1 MPKSQTSRSTNMDVF
16 TGWTTEPAIAVSRV
30 QPVKRQLRSNLNLSS
45 ETVSRFRPATSLAIF
60 FRFLKSLTAP
70 IRRPPTYGLRGAA
83 VASAFL
89 LLTISTLGQTATV
102 GGAQLQSGSVHGTLT
117 TSQAGDS
124 GGLAGISVQLAP
136 KSSAGNP
143 STAVSDDN
151 GRFEFKDVSPGSYTI
166 SVNQSGFA
174 PVTKSLEVKPAE
186 AAVVDI
192 RLELLT
198 VAEQVEVS
206 EVALSVATEDAT
218 TPSVS
223 LTQHQLISLP
233 TAQEKI
239 REVLPVTPGVVK
251 TMDGK
256 LDFKGSDENQSLLL
270 VNSARTTDPVTGSF
284 AVPVP
289 TDAVQSFNIYKTPY
303 NAGLGSFTGGLV
315 DVETK
320 PPDDGFTYRLK
331 SFIPSVLGKNG
342 SMIGLQEA
350 TPGIDFSVP
359 IIKHKLLF
367 SEIFQ
372 YDMKKRTVRGLPWPF
387 DISKKQG
394 FSTFS
399 TLEAILSK
407 NHVVTLTV
415 NAYPL
420 RVQHADINA
429 LVPQPASNDLNQTG
443 ETVGLTDRYQFD
455 SGAIFS
461 TIAQYTRFDSNAHGQ
476 GLADMLVTPEG
487 YGGNYFNRWSRKGKE
502 FQLVSAYQF
511 AEKHWFGRHEIHAGV
526 DFDHRSYSG
535 TSNSNPV
542 QILNQDGTLAEQ
554 ITFAPGAPQRAS
566 DSAVAEFVQD
576 HWVLD
581 SHWSTDLGARL
592 STETNGWSAAVAPRA
607 GVAYSPGDSGKT
619 VIRAGVGLFYS
630 LLPLLAG
637 DFSANPTQVV
647 TPFGPG
653 GIPSGPSVS
662 YTNAYVGGENPLTAS
677 GLPSQTDTTPRNLT
691 WNVQLEQELRKNTFL
706 RVGYLDSHTSYL
718 FAVDPFTAAAGGQ
731 SFLGLTNTGSSH
743 YRELETTVHFSVRGS
758 NEVNASY
765 IRSQTR
771 GDLNNL
777 SSVFIPFEQPV
788 IRPNVYGILPY
799 DIPNR
804 VVAWGIFSLP
814 KRIKFSP
821 IADLHSGQPY
831 SNIDTLQNYVGTP
844 NGQRFATFFTLDI
857 KVYRQ
862 FRVPFFGSDHGKGK
876 GHHVRLGF
884 YSLNVTN
891 HGNFNAVYNNVTAP
905 NFGQFAGFLDRREGA
920 VIDFVD

>member
-1 MPKSQTSRSTNMDVF
+1 MLLDRSAICRIATCRPLSATSRPWEIKWLS
-16 TGWTTEPAIAVSRV
+16 PAAYLWLLVLAAI
-30 QPVKRQLRSNLNLSS
+30 PV
-45 ETVSRFRPATSLAIF
+45 
-60 FRFLKSLTAP
+60 
-70 IRRPPTYGLRGAA
+70 
-83 VASAFL
+83 
-89 LLTISTLGQTATV
+89 LGQTAPA
-102 GGAQLQSGSVHGTLT
+102 GNERPPLGSIHGTLT
-117 TSQAGDS
+117 TSQADAS
-124 GGLAGISVQLAP
+124 GGLAGITVQLASEP
-136 KSSAGNP
+136 PAAVPLTADTDDAGHY
-143 STAVSDDN
+143 
-151 GRFEFKDVSPGSYTI
+151 EFKDVKPGSYVL
-166 SVNQSGFA
+166 SVSQAGFA
-174 PVTKSLEVKPAE
+174 TFSKSLTLKPSE

-192 RLELLT
+192 RLELQT

-206 EVALSVATEDAT
+206 ETTQTIATEDAT
-218 TPSVS
+218 TPTIS
-223 LTQHQLISLP
+223 LTQRQLISLP

-251 TMDGK
+251 TLDGK
-256 LDFKGSDENQSLLL
+256 LDFKGADENQSLLL

-315 DVETK
+315 EVETK
-320 PPDDGFTYRLK
+320 PPDDGFSYRLK
-331 SFIPSVLGKNG
+331 SFIPSVLGKQG

-359 IIKHKLLF
+359 LIKHKLLF

-372 YDMKKRTVRGLPWPF
+372 YDMKKRTVRGLPWPY

-399 TLEAILSK
+399 TLEAILSE
-407 NHVVTLTV
+407 HHIVTLTV

-429 LVPQPASNDLNQTG
+429 LEPQPASNDLNQTG
-443 ETVGLTDRYQFD
+443 ETLGLTDRYQFS

-476 GLADMLVTPEG
+476 GIADMLITPEG

-511 AEKHWFGRHEIHAGV
+511 AKKEWLGHHELHVGV
-526 DFDHRSYSG
+526 DFDHRSFTG
-535 TSNSNPV
+535 TSTSNPV

-554 ITFAPGAPQRAS
+554 ITFLPGTLLNAS
-566 DSAVAEFVQD
+566 DSAVAEFIQD

-581 SHWSTDLGARL
+581 SHWAADLGARL
-592 STETNGWSAAVAPRA
+592 SSETNGWSAAVAPRA
-607 GVAYSPGDSGKT
+607 GVAYSPGDDGKT
-619 VIRAGVGLFYS
+619 AIRAGVGLFYS

-637 DFSANPTQVV
+637 DYSANPSQVI

-653 GIPSGPSVS
+653 GIPSGPSLT
-662 YTNAYVGGENPLTAS
+662 YTNAYVGGLNPLTAS

-691 WNVQLEQELRKNTFL
+691 WNIQVEHALRKNVFL
-706 RVGYLDSHTSYL
+706 RVGYIDSHTSYL
-718 FAVDPFTAAAGGQ
+718 FTIDPFTAAASGQ
-731 SFLGLTNTGSSH
+731 SLLALTNTGSSH
-743 YRELETTVHFSVRGS
+743 YRELEGTVHFTVHGS
-758 NEVNASY
+758 NEVNVSY

-777 SSVFIPFEQPV
+777 SSVFIPFQQPV

-804 VVAWGIFSLP
+804 VVSWGIFSLP
-814 KRIKFSP
+814 KKIKFSP
-821 IADLHSGQPY
+821 IIDLHSGQPY
-831 SNIDTLQNYVGTP
+831 SNINTLQDYVGTP

-857 KVYRQ
+857 KIYRQ
-862 FRVPFFGSDHGKGK
+862 FRIPFLGSDHGKGK
-876 GHHVRLGF
+876 GHHMRLGF
-884 YSLNVTN
+884 YSLNLTN

-905 NFGQFAGFLDRREGA
+905 NFGQFVGFLDRREGA
-920 VIDFVD
+920 VLDFVD

>member
-1 MPKSQTSRSTNMDVF
+1 MPLFRSAICQITSFESAGACFRRWVGGWVRHVVAACVF
-16 TGWTTEPAIAVSRV
+16 M
-30 QPVKRQLRSNLNLSS
+30 L
-45 ETVSRFRPATSLAIF
+45 ATI
-60 FRFLKSLTAP
+60 P
-70 IRRPPTYGLRGAA
+70 
-83 VASAFL
+83 ASA
-89 LLTISTLGQTATV
+89 QTASTTGDQKQGDQKPGV
-102 GGAQLQSGSVHGTLT
+102 GSIHGTLT
-117 TSQAGDS
+117 TTQADGGGA
-124 GGLAGISVQLAP
+124 GGLAGISVQLAAP
-136 KSSAGNP
+136 PPDGGGPLTADTDDAGHY
-143 STAVSDDN
+143 
-151 GRFEFKDVSPGSYTI
+151 EFKDLKPGSYTI
-166 SVNQSGFA
+166 SINQAGFA
-174 PVTKSLEVKPAE
+174 PFTKSLELKPGE
-186 AAVVDI
+186 ATIVDI
-192 RLELLT
+192 RLELQT
-198 VAEQVEVS
+198 VSEKVEVS
-206 EVALSVATEDAT
+206 ETTQTIATEDAT
-218 TPSVS
+218 TPTVS
-223 LTQHQLISLP
+223 LTQRQLISLP

-251 TMDGK
+251 TIDGK

-342 SMIGLQEA
+342 SMVGLQEA
-350 TPGIDFSVP
+350 TPGIDFNVP

-399 TLEAILSK
+399 TVEAILSER
-407 NHVVTLTV
+407 HVLTLTV

-420 RVQHADINA
+420 RTQHADINA

-443 ETVGLTDRYQFD
+443 ETYGLTDRYQFS

-511 AEKHWFGRHEIHAGV
+511 AGKQWFGHHEIHAGV
-526 DFDHRSYSG
+526 DFDHRSYTG
-535 TSNSNPV
+535 NSNSNPV

-554 ITFAPGAPQRAS
+554 ISFVPGTMQKAS

-576 HWVLD
+576 HWVLS
-581 SHWSTDLGARL
+581 SHWAADLGARL
-592 STETNGWSAAVAPRA
+592 STETNGWSAALAPRV
-607 GVAYSPGDSGKT
+607 GLAYSPGESGKT
-619 VIRAGVGLFYS
+619 VIRAGAGLFYS

-637 DFSANPTQVV
+637 DFAANPTQVI
-647 TPFGPG
+647 TPFNAGLPIGP
-653 GIPSGPSVS
+653 PVAYSNV
-662 YTNAYVGGENPLTAS
+662 YTGGENPLAGS
-677 GLPSQTDTTPRNLT
+677 ALPSGPDTTPRNFT
-691 WNVQLEQELRKNTFL
+691 WNVGVEHELKKNWIL
-706 RVGYLDSHTSYL
+706 RVGYLDSHTTYL
-718 FAVDPFTAAAGGQ
+718 FTENPFPAPTGGQ
-731 SFLGLTNTGSSH
+731 SFLALANTGSSH
-743 YRELETTVHFSVRGS
+743 YHEVETGLHFAFHRTDEANV
-758 NEVNASY
+758 SY
-765 IRSQTR
+765 IWSRTR

-777 SSVFIPFEQPV
+777 SAVQIPFLQPV

-799 DIPNR
+799 DVPNR
-804 VVAWGIFSLP
+804 VLAWGIFSLP
-814 KRIKFSP
+814 KKIKFSP
-821 IADLHSGQPY
+821 IADLHSGQAY

-844 NGQRFATFFTLDI
+844 NGERFATFFTLDI

-862 FRVPFFGSDHGKGK
+862 FRVPFLGSNHGKGK

-891 HGNFNAVYNNVTAP
+891 HGNFNAVFNNVTAP
-905 NFGQFAGFLDRREGA
+905 NFGQFAGFLDRRDGA

>member
-1 MPKSQTSRSTNMDVF
+1 MPRHPWAGS
-16 TGWTTEPAIAVSRV
+16 W
-30 QPVKRQLRSNLNLSS
+30 LRTA
-45 ETVSRFRPATSLAIF
+45 TVLW
-60 FRFLKSLTAP
+60 
-70 IRRPPTYGLRGAA
+70 
-83 VASAFL
+83 VL
-89 LLTISTLGQTATV
+89 LLATVPAFGQTAPTSDEKVRV
-102 GGAQLQSGSVHGTLT
+102 GSIHGTLT
-117 TSQAGDS
+117 TTQADGS
-124 GGLAGISVQLAP
+124 GGLAGISVQLTAKP
-136 KSSAGNP
+136 PDGGPMSAD
-143 STAVSDDN
+143 TDDA
-151 GRFEFKDVSPGSYTI
+151 GHYEFKDLKPGSYTI
-166 SVNQSGFA
+166 SINQAGFA
-174 PVTKSLEVKPAE
+174 PFTKSLELKPGE
-186 AAVVDI
+186 AAIVDA
-192 RLELLT
+192 RLELQT
-198 VAEQVEVS
+198 VSEQVEVS
-206 EVALSVATEDAT
+206 ETTQSIATEDAT

-223 LTQHQLISLP
+223 LTQRQLISLP
-233 TAQEKI
+233 TAQEKV

-350 TPGIDFSVP
+350 TPGVDFSVP

-443 ETVGLTDRYQFD
+443 ETIGLTDRYQFD

-526 DFDHRSYSG
+526 DFDHRSYTG

-554 ITFAPGAPQRAS
+554 ITFLPGAVQSAS

-630 LLPLLAG
+630 LLPLLAS
-637 DFSANPTQVV
+637 DFTANPTQVI
-647 TPFGPG
+647 TPYNAGV
-653 GIPSGPSVS
+653 PSGLPVA
-662 YTNAYVGGENPLTAS
+662 YTNAYVGGLNPLTAS
-677 GLPSQTDTTPRNLT
+677 SLPTQTDTTPRNLT
-691 WNVQLEQELRKNTFL
+691 WNVQVEQELRKNMFL
-706 RVGYLDSHTSYL
+706 RVGYLESHTSYL
-718 FAVDPFTAAAGGQ
+718 FTVHPFTAPVGEQ
-731 SFLGLTNTGSSH
+731 SFLALANTGSSH
-743 YRELETTVHFSVRGS
+743 YRELETTLHFTIRR
-758 NEVNASY
+758 NHEVNASY

-777 SSVFIPFEQPV
+777 SSVLIPFEQPV

-891 HGNFNAVYNNVTAP
+891 HGNFNAVFNNVTAP

>member
-1 MPKSQTSRSTNMDVF
+1 VSLFRA
-16 TGWTTEPAIAVSRV
+16 AIRKIVWFA
-30 QPVKRQLRSNLNLSS
+30 PV
-45 ETVSRFRPATSLAIF
+45 ATSSQRWAANWL
-60 FRFLKSLTAP
+60 RRAP
-70 IRRPPTYGLRGAA
+70 AA
-83 VASAFL
+83 WVLL
-89 LLTISTLGQTATV
+89 LLTISTLGQTSPA
-102 GGAQLQSGSVHGTLT
+102 GSEQTRAASIRGTLT
-117 TSQAGDS
+117 TTQADTS
-124 GGLAGISVQLAP
+124 GGLAGISVQLTAKAP
-136 KSSAGNP
+136 
-143 STAVSDDN
+143 DN
-151 GRFEFKDVSPGSYTI
+151 GPFTADTDDAGHYEFKDLLPGTYTI
-166 SVNQSGFA
+166 SITQPGFA
-174 PVTKSLEVKPAE
+174 PFTKSLDLKPAQ
-186 AAVVDI
+186 AAVVDV
-192 RLELLT
+192 RLELQT
-198 VAEQVEVS
+198 VSEQVEVS
-206 EVALSVATEDAT
+206 ETTQSVATEDAT

-223 LTQHQLISLP
+223 LTQRQLISLP

-256 LDFKGSDENQSLLL
+256 LNFKGSDENQSLLL

-284 AVPVP
+284 TVPVP

-315 DVETK
+315 EVETK
-320 PPDDGFTYRLK
+320 PPDDGFSFRLK
-331 SFIPSVLGKNG
+331 SFIPSVLGKDG
-342 SMIGLQEA
+342 SMVGLQEA
-350 TPGIDFSVP
+350 TPGLDFSVP
-359 IIKHKLLF
+359 IIKRKLLF

-372 YDMKKRTVRGLPWPF
+372 YDMKKRTVRGLPWPY

-399 TLEAILSK
+399 TLEAILSD
-407 NHVVTLTV
+407 NHVLTLTV

-420 RVQHADINA
+420 RIQHADINA
-429 LVPQPASNDLNQTG
+429 LIPQPASNDLNQAG
-443 ETVGLTDRYQFD
+443 ETYGLTDRYQFS

-476 GLADMLVTPEG
+476 GFADMLITPEG
-487 YGGNYFNRWSRKGKE
+487 YGGNYFNRWSREGKE

-511 AEKHWFGRHEIHAGV
+511 AEKHWRGRHELHVGV
-526 DFDHRSYSG
+526 DFDHRSYTG
-535 TSNSNPV
+535 TSSSNPV

-554 ITFAPGAPQRAS
+554 IVFLPGSAQSAS
-566 DSAVAEFVQD
+566 DSAVAEFIQD
-576 HWVLD
+576 HWVVN
-581 SHWSTDLGARL
+581 SHWAADLGARL
-592 STETNGWSAAVAPRA
+592 SSETNGWSAAVAPRA
-607 GVAYSPGDSGKT
+607 GLAYSPGDDGKT
-619 VIRAGVGLFYS
+619 AIRAGVGLFYS

-637 DFSANPTQVV
+637 DYTANPTQVI

-653 GIPSGPSVS
+653 GIPVGPPIT
-662 YTNAYVGGENPLTAS
+662 YTNVYVAGRNPLTDN
-677 GLPSQTDTTPRNLT
+677 GLPSEPDTTPRNLT
-691 WNVQLEQELRKNTFL
+691 WNIQFERELRKNIFL
-706 RVGYLDSHTSYL
+706 RIGYLDSHTSYL
-718 FAVDPFTAAAGGQ
+718 FTVDPFTAAAGGQ
-731 SFLGLTNTGSSH
+731 SFLALTNTGSSH
-743 YRELETTVHFSVRGS
+743 YRELESTVRFTFHKS

-788 IRPNVYGILPY
+788 IRQNVYGILPY

-804 VVAWGIFSLP
+804 VVGWGIFSLP
-814 KRIKFSP
+814 KKLKFSP
-821 IADLHSGQPY
+821 IVDLHSGQPY

-844 NGQRFATFFTLDI
+844 NGQRFATFFTLDV

-862 FRVPFFGSDHGKGK
+862 FRIPFFGSDQGKGK

-891 HGNFNAVYNNVTAP
+891 HGNFNAVYNNVAAP

>member
-1 MPKSQTSRSTNMDVF
+1 MFPSR
-16 TGWTTEPAIAVSRV
+16 
-30 QPVKRQLRSNLNLSS
+30 
-45 ETVSRFRPATSLAIF
+45 LAIRQAF
-60 FRFLKSLTAP
+60 PFELATIPYHPWAVGWLRHAVVAWVLLLATMPVFAQTAP
-70 IRRPPTYGLRGAA
+70 TGDEKVR
-83 VASAFL
+83 V
-89 LLTISTLGQTATV
+89 
-102 GGAQLQSGSVHGTLT
+102 GSVHGTLT
-117 TSQAGDS
+117 TTQADGS
-124 GGLAGISVQLAP
+124 GGLAGISVQLTAKP
-136 KSSAGNP
+136 PAGGPMSAD
-143 STAVSDDN
+143 TDDA
-151 GRFEFKDVSPGSYTI
+151 GHYEFKDLKPGSYTI
-166 SVNQSGFA
+166 SISQSGFA
-174 PVTKSLEVKPAE
+174 PFTKTLEIKSGE

-198 VAEQVEVS
+198 VSEQIEVT
-206 EVALSVATEDAT
+206 EATQTIATEDAT
-218 TPSVS
+218 TPSVE
-223 LTQHQLISLP
+223 LTQRQLISLP

-251 TMDGK
+251 TIDGK

-315 DVETK
+315 EVETK

-342 SMIGLQEA
+342 SMVGLQEA
-350 TPGIDFSVP
+350 TPGIDFNVP

-399 TLEAILSK
+399 TVEAILSER
-407 NHVVTLTV
+407 HVLTLTV

-420 RVQHADINA
+420 RTQHADINA

-443 ETVGLTDRYQFD
+443 ETYGLTDRYQFS

-476 GLADMLVTPEG
+476 GLADMLITPEG

-511 AEKHWFGRHEIHAGV
+511 AGKQWHGHHEIHAGV
-526 DFDHRSYSG
+526 DFDHRSYAG
-535 TSNSNPV
+535 NSNSNPV
-542 QILNQDGTLAEQ
+542 QILHQDGTLAEQ
-554 ITFAPGAPQRAS
+554 ISFVPGTMQKAS
-566 DSAVAEFVQD
+566 DSAVAAFVQD
-576 HWVLD
+576 HWVLS
-581 SHWSTDLGARL
+581 SHWAADLGARL
-592 STETNGWSAAVAPRA
+592 SSETNGWSAAVAPRV
-607 GVAYSPGDSGKT
+607 GLAYSPGESGKT
-619 VIRAGVGLFYS
+619 VIRAGAGLFYS

-637 DFSANPTQVV
+637 DFAANPTQVI
-647 TPFGPG
+647 TPFNAGLPIGPPVAYTNVYAAG
-653 GIPSGPSVS
+653 QNPLTGSALPSGP
-662 YTNAYVGGENPLTAS
+662 
-677 GLPSQTDTTPRNLT
+677 DTTPRNFT
-691 WNVQLEQELRKNTFL
+691 WNVGIEHELKKNWIL
-706 RVGYLDSHTSYL
+706 RVGYLDSHTTYL
-718 FAVDPFTAAAGGQ
+718 FTENPLTAPAGGQ
-731 SFLGLTNTGSSH
+731 SFLALANTGSSH
-743 YRELETTVHFSVRGS
+743 YHEVETGLHFAFHHTDEANV
-758 NEVNASY
+758 SY
-765 IRSQTR
+765 IWSRTR

-777 SSVFIPFEQPV
+777 SAVQIPFLQPV
-788 IRPNVYGILPY
+788 VRPNVYGILPY
-799 DIPNR
+799 DVPNR

-814 KRIKFSP
+814 KKLKFSP
-821 IADLHSGQPY
+821 IADLHSGQAY

-844 NGQRFATFFTLDI
+844 NGERFATFFTLDI

>member
-1 MPKSQTSRSTNMDVF
+1 VFPSR
-16 TGWTTEPAIAVSRV
+16 
-30 QPVKRQLRSNLNLSS
+30 
-45 ETVSRFRPATSLAIF
+45 LAIRQAF
-60 FRFLKSLTAP
+60 PFELATIPYHPQAV
-70 IRRPPTYGLRGAA
+70 GWLRHA
-83 VASAFL
+83 VVAGVL
-89 LLTISTLGQTATV
+89 LLATMPVFGQTAPTSDEQV
-102 GGAQLQSGSVHGTLT
+102 RVASIHGTLT
-117 TSQAGDS
+117 TTQADGS
-124 GGLAGISVQLAP
+124 GGLAGISVQLTA
-136 KSSAGNP
+136 KSPDGGPMSAD
-143 STAVSDDN
+143 TDDA
-151 GRFEFKDVSPGSYTI
+151 GHYEFKDLKPGSYTI
-166 SVNQSGFA
+166 SINQAGFA
-174 PVTKSLEVKPAE
+174 PFTKSLELKPGE
-186 AAVVDI
+186 AAIVDV
-192 RLELLT
+192 RLELQT
-198 VAEQVEVS
+198 VSEQVEVS
-206 EVALSVATEDAT
+206 ETTQSIATEDAT

-223 LTQHQLISLP
+223 LTQRQLISLP
-233 TAQEKI
+233 TAQEKV

-372 YDMKKRTVRGLPWPF
+372 YDMKKRTVRGLPWPY

-526 DFDHRSYSG
+526 DFDHRSYTG
-535 TSNSNPV
+535 ASNSNPV

-554 ITFAPGAPQRAS
+554 ITFVPGAVQSAS

-619 VIRAGVGLFYS
+619 VIRAGMGLFYS

-637 DFSANPTQVV
+637 DFTANPTQVI
-647 TPFGPG
+647 TPYNAGV
-653 GIPSGPSVS
+653 PSGLPTA
-662 YTNAYVGGENPLTAS
+662 YTNAYVGGLNPLTAS

-691 WNVQLEQELRKNTFL
+691 WNVQVEQELRKNAFL

-718 FAVDPFTAAAGGQ
+718 FTINPFTAAAGEQ
-731 SFLGLTNTGSSH
+731 SFLALANTGSSH
-743 YRELETTVHFSVRGS
+743 YRELETTVHFTIHG
-758 NEVNASY
+758 NHEVNASY

-777 SSVFIPFEQPV
+777 SSVLIPFEQPV

>member
-1 MPKSQTSRSTNMDVF
+1 MFLSR
-16 TGWTTEPAIAVSRV
+16 
-30 QPVKRQLRSNLNLSS
+30 
-45 ETVSRFRPATSLAIF
+45 LAIRQDF
-60 FRFLKSLTAP
+60 PF
-70 IRRPPTYGLRGAA
+70 GLATIPCHLRAGSWLRAA
-83 VASAFL
+83 AALWVL
-89 LLTISTLGQTATV
+89 LLATMPAFGQTAPTSDDKV
-102 GGAQLQSGSVHGTLT
+102 RLGSIHGTLT
-117 TSQAGDS
+117 TTQADGS
-124 GGLAGISVQLAP
+124 GGLAGISVQLTAKP
-136 KSSAGNP
+136 PDSGPLTADTDDAGHY
-143 STAVSDDN
+143 
-151 GRFEFKDVSPGSYTI
+151 EFKDLKPGSYTI
-166 SVNQSGFA
+166 SINQAGFA
-174 PVTKSLEVKPAE
+174 PFTKSLELKPGEVAI
-186 AAVVDI
+186 VDV
-192 RLELLT
+192 RLELQT
-198 VAEQVEVS
+198 VSEQVEVS
-206 EVALSVATEDAT
+206 ETTQSIATEDAT

-223 LTQHQLISLP
+223 LTQRQLISLP
-233 TAQEKI
+233 TAQEKV

-526 DFDHRSYSG
+526 DFDHRSYTG

-554 ITFAPGAPQRAS
+554 ITFLPGAVQSAS

-576 HWVLD
+576 HWVLN

-630 LLPLLAG
+630 LLPLLAS
-637 DFSANPTQVV
+637 DFTANPTQVI
-647 TPFGPG
+647 TPYNAGV
-653 GIPSGPSVS
+653 PSGLPVA
-662 YTNAYVGGENPLTAS
+662 YTNAYVGGLNPLTAS
-677 GLPSQTDTTPRNLT
+677 GLPNQTDTTPRNLT
-691 WNVQLEQELRKNTFL
+691 WNVQVEQELRKNVFL

-718 FAVDPFTAAAGGQ
+718 FTVNPFTAPVGQQ
-731 SFLGLTNTGSSH
+731 SFLALANTGSSH
-743 YRELETTVHFSVRGS
+743 YRELETTVHFTVRG
-758 NEVNASY
+758 NHEVNASY

-777 SSVFIPFEQPV
+777 SSVLIPFEQPV

-814 KRIKFSP
+814 KKIKFSP

-891 HGNFNAVYNNVTAP
+891 HGNFNAVFNNVTAP

>member
-1 MPKSQTSRSTNMDVF
+1 MPKSQTSRSTSMDVF
-16 TGWTTEPAIAVSRV
+16 TGWTTEPAIAVSQA

-60 FRFLKSLTAP
+60 FTFLKSLTAP
-70 IRRPPTYGLRGAA
+70 IRRPPTYGLRGAV

-89 LLTISTLGQTATV
+89 LLTISTLGQTAAV

-117 TSQAGDS
+117 TGQAGDS

-206 EVALSVATEDAT
+206 EVALSVATEDDT

-303 NAGLGSFTGGLV
+303 NASAGSFTGGLV
-315 DVETK
+315 EVQTK
-320 PPDDGFTYRLK
+320 PPDDGFSYRLK
-331 SFIPSVLGKNG
+331 SFIPSVLGKTG

-399 TLEAILSK
+399 TLEAILSI
-407 NHVVTLTV
+407 NHVVTWPV

-429 LVPQPASNDLNQTG
+429 LVPQPAPNDLIQKG
-443 ETVGLTDRYQFD
+443 ETIGLTDRYQFS

-526 DFDHRSYSG
+526 DFDHRSYTG

-554 ITFAPGAPQRAS
+554 ITFLPGAVQSAS

-576 HWVLD
+576 HWVLN

-592 STETNGWSAAVAPRA
+592 SSETNGWSAAVAPRA

-637 DFSANPTQVV
+637 DFTANPTQVI
-647 TPFGPG
+647 TPFNAGL
-653 GIPSGPSVS
+653 PSGLPVT
-662 YTNAYVGGENPLTAS
+662 YTNVYVGGQNPLTAS
-677 GLPSQTDTTPRNLT
+677 SLPSGPDTTPRNLT
-691 WNVQLEQELRKNTFL
+691 WNVEVEHELRKNWIL
-706 RVGYLDSHTSYL
+706 RVGYLDSHTTYL
-718 FAVDPFTAAAGGQ
+718 FTENPFTAAAGGR
-731 SFLGLTNTGSSH
+731 SFLALANTGSSH
-743 YRELETTVHFSVRGS
+743 YQEVETGVHVGFHHTD
-758 NEVNASY
+758 EVNVSY
-765 IRSQTR
+765 IWSRTR

-777 SSVFIPFEQPV
+777 SAVQIPFLQPV

-814 KRIKFSP
+814 KKFKFSP

-831 SNIDTLQNYVGTP
+831 SDIDTLQNYVGTP
-844 NGQRFATFFTLDI
+844 NGQRFGTFFTLDI
-857 KVYRQ
+857 KIYRL
-862 FRVPFFGSDHGKGK
+862 FRVPFIGKDHGKGK

-884 YSLNVTN
+884 YSLNLTN
-891 HGNFNAVYNNVTAP
+891 HGNYNAVFNNVTAP
-905 NFGQFAGFLDRREGA
+905 NFAQFAGFLDRRDGA